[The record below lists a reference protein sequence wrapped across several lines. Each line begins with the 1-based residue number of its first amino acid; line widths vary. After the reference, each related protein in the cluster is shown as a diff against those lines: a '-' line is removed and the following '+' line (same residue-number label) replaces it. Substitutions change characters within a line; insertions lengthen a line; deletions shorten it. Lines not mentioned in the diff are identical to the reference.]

1 MEHPEEVAAPC
12 RPKTPTRRRLSA
24 PRVFDVKKLSTER
37 RPERR
42 HSEAV
47 EPPDELKARP
57 CSPPPLPMPRE
68 EKPAAVRAQ
77 EPAPVDAAA
86 AHLRLDATGFGM
98 RLDCAVEAKEEGAAA
113 RVQRREL
120 PVAIEGSSVLP
131 STGGAIQWKKRDAA
145 HAAPSPNAVD
155 PYRLLCCR
163 PDATEPELRRGY
175 LAQAQ
180 QCRPR
185 ATASR
190 EDAAA
195 RAAQLETLSGCFTI
209 LTSPLLRAQ
218 YDCGEFE
225 LTRLADERKDAFD
238 TDWCAPW
245 DDDEEAGGEGAPKPE
260 WARDLY
266 EWTARWKSSS
276 TDP

>member
-1 MEHPEEVAAPC
+1 M
-12 RPKTPTRRRLSA
+12 SA

-113 RVQRREL
+113 RGH
-120 PVAIEGSSVLP
+120 PP
-131 STGGAIQWKKRDAA
+131 SRTSFMMCAVVTG
-145 HAAPSPNAVD
+145 
-155 PYRLLCCR
+155 
-163 PDATEPELRRGY
+163 
-175 LAQAQ
+175 
-180 QCRPR
+180 
-185 ATASR
+185 AS
-190 EDAAA
+190 A
-195 RAAQLETLSGCFTI
+195 S
-209 LTSPLLRAQ
+209 
-218 YDCGEFE
+218 
-225 LTRLADERKDAFD
+225 
-238 TDWCAPW
+238 
-245 DDDEEAGGEGAPKPE
+245 
-260 WARDLY
+260 
-266 EWTARWKSSS
+266 
-276 TDP
+276 